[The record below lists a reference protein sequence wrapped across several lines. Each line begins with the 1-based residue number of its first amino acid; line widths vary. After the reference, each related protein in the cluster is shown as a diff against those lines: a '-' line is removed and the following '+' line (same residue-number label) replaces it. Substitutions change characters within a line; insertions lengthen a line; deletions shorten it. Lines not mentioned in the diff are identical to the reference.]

1 MAIKFLY
8 WIIVEMSDREAAE
21 YLDTL
26 EAAVK
31 RTHLAL
37 ASNKGNAT
45 KAAAAAA
52 VAKRDLFVKYL
63 KEVRKV
69 STHQR
74 RRSHGSREGS
84 RSGSNSGS
92 RHTSTG
98 SRRSHSGG
106 RTKRRCRS

>member
-1 MAIKFLY
+1 
-8 WIIVEMSDREAAE
+8 MSDREAAE

-31 RTHLAL
+31 RTHLAF

-45 KAAAAAA
+45 KAAAAEA

-69 STHQR
+69 STYPR
-74 RRSHGSREGS
+74 RNSYGS
-84 RSGSNSGS
+84 RSGSSSGS

-98 SRRSHSGG
+98 SRRSRSGG
-106 RTKRRCRS
+106 RRTKRRCRS